1 MNMNVPINCFFMGK
15 GGVGKSTSSTLFS
28 LSLVQN
34 GHKVALISMDPAHN
48 LSDIFRIPLSD
59 RPSQLEKG
67 LQVMEVDQE
76 KWIRDY
82 LKDIQQQIQRSYAY
96 LTSFNLLHYFD
107 VIRFSPGLE
116 EYALILAFQK
126 IRQQFS
132 TYDYLVFDMPPTAL
146 ALKFFNL
153 PLLSLIW
160 TDKLLTLRKEIIE
173 KRKLIT
179 RIKLLRKERETDK
192 VLNRIGEQQAL
203 FSDLKEMFSDHQSTR
218 VNLVLNPDDLSF
230 SESIRIIERLQEM
243 SIAVN
248 QLLLNKTRSLSEN
261 ATIEKAYPRIP
272 LERIPLSET
281 ELNGA
286 ETLKNFLANNPI
298 QFRY

>member
-1 MNMNVPINCFFMGK
+1 MGK